1 MLKSI
6 NQPWAI
12 SEKYSNRYGTTW
24 TNLDFVFEEK
34 ISAENFKT
42 DPMNCTMGTL
52 TVAGQTIKMRY
63 KDLITYTKAIETYTN
78 NMYAS
83 KPKKDEKDK
92 KVKYGISI
100 DRYLFDKMKNEDIS
114 VSKFVQNLVKEYY
127 ERKEKM

>member
-1 MLKSI
+1 MTTSI

-12 SEKYSNRYGTTW
+12 SEKYSSRYGQTW
-24 TNLDFVFEEK
+24 TNLDFVFEQK

-52 TVAGQTIKMRY
+52 SVAGQSISMRY

-83 KPKKDEKDK
+83 KPKKDDAFSLEIK
-92 KVKYGISI
+92 G
-100 DRYLFDKMKNEDIS
+100 RTML
-114 VSKFVQNLVKEYY
+114 LVKHEIGKLNETLNDALNIAMRKY
-127 ERKEKM
+127 ELGLYL